1 MKTIVFLLTS
11 TPKAW
16 PDETLPY
23 SARGWPSFERMIT
36 MILKQ
41 QSSKAWATICDVGA
55 FDPGGPQR
63 TCLQPPKDAAGFEQM
78 LQQLSFTNGSD
89 KAMVLDLYRAT
100 LDTALGQA
108 RSLRYTGLHWGDRE
122 MADLV
127 KVLPLAR
134 NLVYLN
140 LKGSHNQVELAC
152 ACLLLA
158 AGCWLPAGGCPLP
171 SVCR

>member
-16 PDETLPY
+16 PAETLPY

-78 LQQLSFTNGSD
+78 LQQLSFTN
-89 KAMVLDLYRAT
+89 
-100 LDTALGQA
+100 
-108 RSLRYTGLHWGDRE
+108 
-122 MADLV
+122 
-127 KVLPLAR
+127 
-134 NLVYLN
+134 
-140 LKGSHNQVELAC
+140 
-152 ACLLLA
+152 
-158 AGCWLPAGGCPLP
+158 
-171 SVCR
+171 VCR